1 MDKPSNTADDILAA
15 ARSLIVAGGYNGFSY
30 ADIAEVVGIRKASIH
45 HHFPSKVDLVQ
56 TLVRRYL
63 EDAAT
68 GMTELERNVPEPSQ
82 LLRTYAGFWAQ
93 CIEDASRPICVCAL
107 LASEL
112 PALPPEVAVEVR
124 AYFQFLSGWLTR
136 VFERGADQGSLAIA
150 AAPRVEAEAF
160 MATVH
165 GAMISARAYGDVL
178 TFGIILAPTLQKLI
192 PGAVSGKA

>member
-1 MDKPSNTADDILAA
+1 MNKPSHTADDILAA
-15 ARSLIVAGGYNGFSY
+15 ARTFIVAGGYNGFSY
-30 ADIAEVVGIRKASIH
+30 ADIAEVIGIRKASIH

-63 EDAAT
+63 EDAVT
-68 GMTELERNVPEPSQ
+68 GMEELERNVPEPPE
-82 LLRTYAGFWAQ
+82 LLRTYAGFWAR
-93 CIEDASRPICVCAL
+93 CIEDASRPFCVCAL

-124 AYFQFLSGWLTR
+124 AYFRFLSGWLAG
-136 VFERGADQGSLAIA
+136 VIERGAEQKKLTIS

-165 GAMISARAYGDVL
+165 GAMLSARAYGDTL
-178 TFGIILAPTLQKLI
+178 TFGMILAPTLQKLI
-192 PGAVSGKA
+192 PGTD

>member
-1 MDKPSNTADDILAA
+1 MHKPSNTADDILAA
-15 ARSLIVAGGYNGFSY
+15 AQTLIVAGGYNGFSY
-30 ADIAEVVGIRKASIH
+30 ADIAEVIGIRKASIH

-63 EDAAT
+63 ENAVT
-68 GMTELERNVPEPSQ
+68 GMAELERNVPEPPE
-82 LLRTYAGFWAQ
+82 LLRTYTGFWAQ
-93 CIEDASRPICVCAL
+93 CIADASRPFCVCAL

-124 AYFQFLSGWLTR
+124 AYFQFLSGWLTG
-136 VFERGADQGSLAIA
+136 VIERGAGQGTLTIS

-165 GAMISARAYGDVL
+165 GAMLSARAYGDTL
-178 TFGIILAPTLQKLI
+178 TFGMILTPTLQKLI
-192 PGAVSGKA
+192 PEAG

>member
-1 MDKPSNTADDILAA
+1 MDRPSNTADDILAA
-15 ARSLIVAGGYNGFSY
+15 ARRFIVAGGYNGFSY

-63 EDAAT
+63 EDAVT
-68 GMTELERNVPEPSQ
+68 GMTELQRNVPEPPE

-93 CIEDASRPICVCAL
+93 CIEDASRPFCVCAL

-112 PALPPEVAVEVR
+112 PVLPPEVAAEVR
-124 AYFQFLSGWLTR
+124 AYFRFLSGWLTG
-136 VFERGADQGSLAIA
+136 VIERGAEQGTLTIA

-165 GAMISARAYGDVL
+165 GAMLSARAYGDVL
-178 TFGIILAPTLQKLI
+178 TFGMILTPTLQKLI
-192 PGAVSGKA
+192 PEAD

>member
-1 MDKPSNTADDILAA
+1 MNKPSNTADDILAA
-15 ARSLIVAGGYNGFSY
+15 ARTFIVAGGYNGFSY
-30 ADIAEVVGIRKASIH
+30 ADIAEVIGIRKASIH

-63 EDAAT
+63 EDAVT
-68 GMTELERNVPEPSQ
+68 GMAELERNVPEPPE
-82 LLRTYAGFWAQ
+82 LLRTYAGFWAR
-93 CIEDASRPICVCAL
+93 CIEDASRPFCVCAL

-124 AYFQFLSGWLTR
+124 AYFQFLSGWLTG
-136 VFERGADQGSLAIA
+136 VIERGAGQGALTIS

-165 GAMISARAYGDVL
+165 GAMLSARAYGD
-178 TFGIILAPTLQKLI
+178 TAAFATIMAPTLQKLI
-192 PGAVSGKA
+192 PGIQ